1 MVQKTKNVHGREEG
15 GTCRERQTKRTRSHH
30 PLIPP
35 VDQIVPVELYPVP
48 GHALPVGVVGDVA
61 DDGEHILGFDDIGVF
76 EHFQIPK

>member
-1 MVQKTKNVHGREEG
+1 MVQKTKKVHGREEE
-15 GTCRERQTKRTRSHH
+15 GTCRECQTKRTRSHH
-30 PLIPP
+30 PLVPP